1 MLVPDAGHHGVE
13 WGAVG
18 VGVGPCRAANER
30 NEPVGLEGWKSLAGW
45 VSQSPHEPPCH
56 LALNTA
62 LLQLTGECRERW
74 GKPGTPQP
82 GRLGLYPALPLNW
95 VSPWELTNPL
105 LPQFPPW

>member
-1 MLVPDAGHHGVE
+1 MLVLDAGHHGVE
-13 WGAVG
+13 GARRG
-18 VGVGPCRAANER
+18 SGSAGAELRNER
-30 NEPVGLEGWKSLAGW
+30 NEPVGLEGWKSLTGW
-45 VSQSPHEPPCH
+45 VSQSPREPPCR

-74 GKPGTPQP
+74 GKPRTPQP
-82 GRLGLYPALPLNW
+82 GHLGLYPALPLTW